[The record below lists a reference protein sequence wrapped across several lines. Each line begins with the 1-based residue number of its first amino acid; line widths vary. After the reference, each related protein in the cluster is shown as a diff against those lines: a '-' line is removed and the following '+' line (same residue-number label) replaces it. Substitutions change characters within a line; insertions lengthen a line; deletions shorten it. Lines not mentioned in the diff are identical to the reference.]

1 MIGSFPREEYETMP
15 DERVDIPDRLDI
27 GRIRLLTTLD
37 IRGAG
42 G

>member
-1 MIGSFPREEYETMP
+1 MP

-27 GRIRLLTTLD
+27 GRIRLPTTLD